1 MVTEIC
7 AQAIDWVA
15 IDLEHGADA
24 ELLGL
29 VQAADCGGAFSVVR
43 VPALGSSAVGRA
55 LDAGADGVMFPWID
69 TAEQAKAAV
78 AQTRFGPEGQ
88 RGFSPI
94 ARAYGY
100 SRNVAAGLSE
110 PPLVIAQ
117 IESAAAVDAAASI
130 AAIEGIDVLFVGPG
144 DLGRDL
150 SRVSSDVPTLL
161 EKAIDGVI
169 AGANAAGKVAG
180 LLVEDVASAR
190 TWISRGAAFVAIGG
204 DIGYV
209 IAATDGIGSL
219 AKRRA

>member
-7 AQAIDWVA
+7 AQATDWVV

-55 LDAGADGVMFPWID
+55 LDAGAQGVMFPWID
-69 TAEQAKAAV
+69 TAEQAEAAV
-78 AQTRFGPEGQ
+78 AQTRFGPDGQ
-88 RGFSPI
+88 RGFSSI

-100 SRNVAAGLSE
+100 SRDLAAGLSE
-110 PPLVIAQ
+110 PLVIAQ

-130 AAIEGIDVLFVGPG
+130 AAIEGIDILFIGPG

-150 SRVSSDVPTLL
+150 SRMSSDVPALL
-161 EKAIDGVI
+161 EKSIDRVI
-169 AGANAAGKVAG
+169 ASANAAGKVAG

-190 TWISRGAAFVAIGG
+190 AWISRGAAFVAIGG
-204 DIGYV
+204 DVGFL
-209 IAATDGIGSL
+209 IAAADRIGSL